1 MLAIS
6 FPNLRWVPMCGIV
19 GVFGTPYSF
28 QEVYQGLLLL
38 QHRGQDAAG
47 ILSFDYDSKEFH
59 HYKDLGLISDVFSPE
74 ILAGFSGHMSIAHTR
89 YSTIGPNES
98 KQPKNQIDKKRDIQ
112 PMMINY
118 PFGIGMVHNGNIVNY
133 YELKKYLSEEKDRHL
148 FTRNDLEALI
158 NLLSDGLSERSKT
171 TFSFDQLQL
180 SILNIFERARGGFSV
195 LGLLA
200 DKGLFA
206 FRDPHGLRPLI
217 LGERVLTEEEKVAHP
232 KHFGKSYC
240 LASESNALNFLGYTP
255 VRDLEPGEILFISD
269 MGEIYSSAIYSKLKK
284 ITPKSCMFEWVYF
297 ANPESVLEERSVY
310 SARLDFGKNLALEVQ
325 ALIDSGVIA
334 PDIVVPIPETSRV
347 AAISLSETLKI
358 PYREVLIKNRYIQ
371 RSFILNT
378 PESRK
383 RAVQLK
389 LTAIASEIE
398 GKNILLLDDSIVR
411 GTTSKRI
418 IEMVKEAGA
427 KEVYF
432 ATTCPPIKFPC
443 YYGVDFPDPK
453 ELVASSR
460 TIDEV
465 AEYLGADKLIYL
477 SEEATKKSIG
487 IKGNGENL
495 CMACINGCYPVDVS
509 SAKVFQDMRS
519 FHRE

>member
-1 MLAIS
+1 
-6 FPNLRWVPMCGIV
+6 MCGIV

-47 ILSFDYDSKEFH
+47 ILSFDFDSKNFH
-59 HYKDLGLISDVFSPE
+59 QYKDLGLISDVFRPE
-74 ILAGFSGHMSIAHTR
+74 ILAGFSGQMSIAHTR
-89 YSTIGPNES
+89 YATVGPQTDPNAKKS
-98 KQPKNQIDKKRDIQ
+98 PIDLKRDIQ
-112 PMMINY
+112 PMTINY
-118 PFGIGMVHNGNIVNY
+118 PHGIGMVHNGNIVNY
-133 YELKKYLSEEKDRHL
+133 FELKKHLQEDKRRHL
-148 FTRNDLEALI
+148 FTENDLEVLLNI
-158 NLLSDGLSERSKT
+158 LSDGLKEKDNT
-171 TFSFDQLQL
+171 HHFDQFQKAVKSLFDQ
-180 SILNIFERARGGFSV
+180 AKGGYSV
-195 LGLLA
+195 LGMLA

-217 LGERVLTEEEKVAHP
+217 LGERKLTDEEMAAHP
-232 KHFGKSYC
+232 NHFGKSYC
-240 LASESNALNFLGYTP
+240 LSSESNSLNFLGYDV
-255 VRDLEPGEILFISD
+255 VRDLAPGEILFID
-269 MGEIYSSAIYSKLKK
+269 HHGEIFSSVDYSKLKN
-284 ITPKSCMFEWVYF
+284 IAPKPCMFEWVYF

-310 SARLDFGKNLALEVQ
+310 STRLEFGKNLGGEIQ
-325 ALIDSGVIA
+325 KLIDSGEIK
-334 PDIVVPIPETSRV
+334 PDLVVPIPETSRV

-378 PESRK
+378 QESRK

-389 LTAIASEIE
+389 LTAIASEIK

-427 KEVYF
+427 NEVYF
-432 ATTCPPIKFPC
+432 ATTCPPIRYPC

-460 TIDEV
+460 TVEEV
-465 AEYLGADKLIYL
+465 SDYLGATKLIYL
-477 SEEATKKSIG
+477 SEESTKKSIG
-487 IKGNGENL
+487 KESL

-509 SAKVFQDMRS
+509 SGKKFQDMRS
-519 FHRE
+519 LHRE

>member
-1 MLAIS
+1 
-6 FPNLRWVPMCGIV
+6 MCGIV
-19 GVFGTPYSF
+19 GVYGTPYSF

-47 ILSFDYDSKEFH
+47 ILSYDFTSKDFH

-74 ILAGFSGHMSIAHTR
+74 ILSGFSGQMSIAHTR
-89 YSTIGPNES
+89 YATVGPKKSGS
-98 KQPKNQIDKKRDIQ
+98 KSPIDSKRDIQ
-112 PMMINY
+112 PMMINF

-133 YELKKYLSEEKDRHL
+133 YQLKKFLQEEKDRHL
-148 FTRNDLEALI
+148 FTQNDLEVLI
-158 NLLSDGLSERSKT
+158 NLLSDGLSERSKSE
-171 TFSFDQLQL
+171 FSFDQFQMA
-180 SILNIFERARGGFSV
+180 IQNIFDKAHGGFSV
-195 LGLLA
+195 AGLLA

-217 LGERVLTEEEKVAHP
+217 LGERPLTDEEKAAHP
-232 KHFGKSYC
+232 NHFGKSYI
-240 LASESNALNFLGYTP
+240 LSSESNALNFLGYEV
-255 VRDLEPGEILFISD
+255 VRDLEPGEILFIND
-269 MGEIYSSAIYSKLKK
+269 QGIVHSSTSYSKIKK
-284 ITPKSCMFEWVYF
+284 IPQKSCMFEWVYF
-297 ANPESVLEERSVY
+297 ANPESVLEKRSVY
-310 SARLDFGKNLALEVQ
+310 TARLDFGKNLASEIQV
-325 ALIDSGVIA
+325 LIDAGKIS

-378 PESRK
+378 QESRN
-383 RAVQLK
+383 RAVALK
-389 LTAIASEIE
+389 LTAIASEIK
-398 GKNILLLDDSIVR
+398 GKNVLLLDDSIVR

-432 ATTCPPIKFPC
+432 ATTCPPIRFPC

-460 TIDEV
+460 TVEEV
-465 AEYLGADKLIYL
+465 CDYLGATRLIYL
-477 SEEATKKSIG
+477 SEEATAKSIG
-487 IKGNGENL
+487 RDLKGESL

-509 SAKVFQDMRS
+509 GAKVFQDMRS
-519 FHRE
+519 LHRE